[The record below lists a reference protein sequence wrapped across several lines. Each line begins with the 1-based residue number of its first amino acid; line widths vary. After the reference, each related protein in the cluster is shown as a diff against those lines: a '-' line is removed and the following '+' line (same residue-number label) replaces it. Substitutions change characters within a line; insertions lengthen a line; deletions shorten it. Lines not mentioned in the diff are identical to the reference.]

1 MAVKKL
7 NFSKG
12 GNTYSVP
19 TCETVEEMV
28 RNAQG
33 NTVTKTSELEND
45 SGFMVSINNV
55 RADVNGNIDITEIV
69 KGLID
74 TALGELSDYGE
85 EEF

>member
-19 TCETVEEMV
+19 TYETVEEMV

-74 TALGELSDYGE
+74 TALAELSDYGE